1 MQQEILDY
9 LSSQRI
15 GVLALEMS
23 DGSPHAATLH
33 YANNESGEMF
43 FFKTDRAYRK
53 SEALLSRGIV
63 RASLVIG
70 FSESEMKTV
79 QLDGEARLLE
89 EDTQG
94 LFENVYFGKFP
105 EKRKPEPDPNA
116 VCFVFTPNW
125 WRFTDWT
132 KPKGKSIILSTD
144 K

>member
-1 MQQEILDY
+1 MQQEILGY

-15 GVLALEMS
+15 GVLAVEMA

-33 YANNESGEMF
+33 YANNGSGDMF

-53 SEALLSRGIV
+53 SEALLSKAIV
-63 RASLVIG
+63 RASIVIG
-70 FSESEMKTV
+70 FSESEMKTL

-94 LFENVYFGKFP
+94 VFESAYYGKFP
-105 EKRKPEPDPNA
+105 EKRKLERDPNA
-116 VCFVFTPNW
+116 VCFVFMPNW

-144 K
+144 